1 MEKQS
6 HKRLKVLL
14 GCYACDPSRGS
25 EPGMGWNF
33 AYNISKHH
41 DVHAIVE
48 EGEFKESLERFS
60 RENPE
65 AVRNI
70 TFHFVPRS
78 HHERLRK
85 IWPPSYYWF
94 YRAWHKKAY
103 QLAKELDKRENFDIV
118 HQVNMA
124 GYREPGYLWK
134 LGKPFIWG
142 PLGGFKNTE
151 WQLLPGLGMRD
162 YIYFA
167 LRNLVNSYQ
176 KRYSEA
182 AQRVSKEAHT
192 IIVSD
197 PDGANVVKNLWK
209 RTPLIVREVG
219 TYGSSQIPQI
229 APHTYGTP
237 LRICWAGTLVAL
249 KALPILLRALPQ
261 CRYSVQVEVM
271 GGGVKETEW
280 KKLTKEL
287 NLEHCVRYHGFIP
300 HCKVASVMSSCHVMC
315 ITSIHEGGTTSIC
328 LEALQGG
335 LPIVALDHCGFA
347 SVIDETCGIKIPI
360 QSQAEIS
367 AQLAKALDRLAED
380 EDLRLR
386 LAHGAYER
394 SKDFT
399 WDAKMQV
406 LNRVYAEAAA
416 GNHVN

>member
-14 GCYACDPSRGS
+14 GCYACDPNRGS

-70 TFHFVPRS
+70 TFHFVPRT

-85 IWPPSYYWF
+85 IWPPSYYFF
-94 YRAWHKKAY
+94 YRLWHKRAY

-151 WQLLPGLGMRD
+151 WRLLPGLGIRD
-162 YIYFA
+162 FIYFA
-167 LRNLVNSYQ
+167 LRNIVNSYQ
-176 KRYSEA
+176 KRCSKA
-182 AQRVSKEAHT
+182 AKQVSKAAHT

-197 PDGANVVKNLWK
+197 PDGAEVVQKLWK
-209 RTPLIVREVG
+209 RDPLIIREVG
-219 TYGSSQIPQI
+219 TYSSAPTPQI
-229 APHTYGTP
+229 TPHLPGTP

-249 KALPILLRALPQ
+249 KALPILLKALPQ
-261 CRYSVQVEVM
+261 CKHSIQIEVM
-271 GGGVKETEW
+271 GGGVKEKEW
-280 KKLTKEL
+280 KQLTKEL

-300 HCKVASVMSSCHVMC
+300 HCEVAAMMSSCHLMC

-328 LEALQGG
+328 LEALQLG

-347 SVIDETCGIKIPI
+347 SVIDDSCGIKIPI
-360 QSQAEIS
+360 KSQSEIS
-367 AQLAKALDRLAED
+367 AQLAKELDRLAED

-386 LAHGAYER
+386 LAQGAYER
-394 SKDFT
+394 GKDFT
-399 WDAKMQV
+399 WDSKMQV

-416 GNHVN
+416 GN